1 MRFGP
6 WCKQYKIFVLTHH
19 SLLMCGPGKGSNT
32 TLYQKKGKGDKKWK
46 LGVGN
51 SERISYYEEEAIAAG
66 NLDQL
71 QLQEVA
77 CRDPGWVSGCMH
89 RHTSQNDSGAHV
101 RYDARG
107 GRVEKSNTPCVST
120 LESTTN
126 SSNKPTHCTTI

>member
-71 QLQEVA
+71 QLLEGA
-77 CRDPGWVSGCMH
+77 DFRPF
-89 RHTSQNDSGAHV
+89 QNDSGAHV